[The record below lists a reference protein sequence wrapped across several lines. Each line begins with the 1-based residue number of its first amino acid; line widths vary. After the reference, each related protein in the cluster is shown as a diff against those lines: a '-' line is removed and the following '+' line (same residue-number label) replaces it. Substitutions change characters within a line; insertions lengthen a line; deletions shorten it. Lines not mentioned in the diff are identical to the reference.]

1 MQEDCPKSTSLP
13 FPVINT
19 LKVDLLSENSTK
31 FISCTP
37 NGREPVP
44 FETEFFKGVAVL
56 IIRTSP
62 VDEYFKSFFMGKYG
76 GIQHLNHC
84 IIIMVFLYVVGGN
97 LKCKFKGNSKENL
110 WEKYM

>member
-1 MQEDCPKSTSLP
+1 MQQEDFVSYNSQPN
-13 FPVINT
+13 PVINT

-44 FETEFFKGVAVL
+44 FETEFFKGVAVI

-62 VDEYFKSFFMGKYG
+62 VDEYFKSFFMGK
-76 GIQHLNHC
+76 
-84 IIIMVFLYVVGGN
+84 
-97 LKCKFKGNSKENL
+97 
-110 WEKYM
+110 